1 MERIWFI
8 TGASRGFGRIWAEAA
23 LGRGDKV
30 TATARRLEDIA
41 DLKARFGDAVLTMA
55 LDVTNSEQVIE
66 VVQKAYKHFGR
77 LDVLVNN
84 AGTSLFAATEE
95 ASDEQIR
102 GLFDANYLGMVR
114 VLRAALPLLRK
125 QGSGHVLGVSSGLGI
140 TALPLIGFYCATKWA
155 VEALHESLAQEVK
168 PFGIK
173 VTLVEPGAYATDFG
187 KSAEIADVLKP
198 YAEFR
203 KQFLARLANLERG
216 DPEATAGAVLKLVD
230 TNDPPL
236 RLGLGNSILPRARAA
251 YAERLAEWE
260 AWEEV
265 SNAAMGE
272 PKKSATEWIEQ
283 MVHAIPD
290 QA

>member
-1 MERIWFI
+1 MR
-8 TGASRGFGRIWAEAA
+8 
-23 LGRGDKV
+23 
-30 TATARRLEDIA
+30 
-41 DLKARFGDAVLTMA
+41 
-55 LDVTNSEQVIE
+55 
-66 VVQKAYKHFGR
+66 
-77 LDVLVNN
+77 
-84 AGTSLFAATEE
+84 
-95 ASDEQIR
+95 
-102 GLFDANYLGMVR
+102 
-114 VLRAALPLLRK
+114 
-125 QGSGHVLGVSSGLGI
+125 
-140 TALPLIGFYCATKWA
+140 
-155 VEALHESLAQEVK
+155 

-187 KSAEIADVLKP
+187 KSAEIADALEP
-198 YAEFR
+198 YREFR
-203 KQFLARLANLERG
+203 KQFLTRLANLERG
-216 DPEATAGAVLKLVD
+216 DPEATSEAILKLVD

-283 MVHAIPD
+283 LARGTPD

>member
-1 MERIWFI
+1 MKKTWFI

-23 LGRGDKV
+23 LKRGDKV
-30 TATARRLEDIA
+30 TATARKLEDIA
-41 DLKARFGDAVLTMA
+41 DFKERFGDAVLPMA
-55 LDVTNSEQVIE
+55 LDVTDSKQVHG
-66 VVQKAYKHFGR
+66 VVQQAYEHFGR

-84 AGTSLFAATEE
+84 AGTSLFAAVEE

-102 GLFDANYLGMVR
+102 NLFDANYLGMVR
-114 VLRAALPLLRK
+114 VLRAVLPLLRK
-125 QGSGHVLGVSSGLGI
+125 QGNGHILGVSSGLGI
-140 TALPLIGFYCATKWA
+140 TSLPLIGFYCATKWA

-187 KSAEIADVLKP
+187 KSAEIADALAP

-203 KQFLARLANLERG
+203 KQFLTRLANVERG
-216 DPEATAGAVLKLVD
+216 DPEATAEAVLKLVD
-230 TNDPPL
+230 ADQPPL
-236 RLGLGNSILPRARAA
+236 RLGLGTSILPRARDA
-251 YAERLAEWE
+251 YRERLATWE
-260 AWEEV
+260 AWEDV

-272 PKKSATEWIEQ
+272 PKKTTVTWIEQ
-283 MVHAIPD
+283 LIHETSD